1 MAVFVE
7 QEAILELLQTS
18 RAASLAAL
26 QHLPAIDLAQ
36 LIALEQQATKDCAAH
51 AKQPAQLVAAANSYD
66 HWQAQRQHL
75 AATIAAIPWAS
86 YGQRIQTAAG
96 PLYLGELVK
105 RLIAAEHQQLSQLL
119 QAGQHP
125 PIIAQWAD

>member
-18 RAASLAAL
+18 REASLAAM
-26 QHLPAIDLAQ
+26 QYVQPTDLDQ
-36 LIALEQQATKDCAAH
+36 LIALEQQATNECAAH
-51 AKQPAQLVAAANSYD
+51 ANQSPQLVDAANSFEQ
-66 HWQAQRQHL
+66 WQQQRQQL
-75 AATIAAIPWAS
+75 AYAIAAIPWAG
-86 YGQRIQTAAG
+86 YAQRIQTAAG
-96 PLYLGELVK
+96 ELYLGELVK

-125 PIIAQWAD
+125 AIIDQWAD

>member
-26 QHLPAIDLAQ
+26 QYLPPPDLAQ
-36 LIALEQQATKDCAAH
+36 LIALEQQATKDCAGHTNQVALL
-51 AKQPAQLVAAANSYD
+51 AAESSGLAQ
-66 HWQAQRQHL
+66 WQQQRQRL
-75 AATIAAIPWAS
+75 AETIAALPWAS
-86 YGQRIQTAAG
+86 YGRPIQTAAG
-96 PLYLGELVK
+96 PIYLGELVK
-105 RLIAAEHQQLSQLL
+105 RLIAAEHQQFSQLL

-125 PIIAQWAD
+125 PIIDQWAD